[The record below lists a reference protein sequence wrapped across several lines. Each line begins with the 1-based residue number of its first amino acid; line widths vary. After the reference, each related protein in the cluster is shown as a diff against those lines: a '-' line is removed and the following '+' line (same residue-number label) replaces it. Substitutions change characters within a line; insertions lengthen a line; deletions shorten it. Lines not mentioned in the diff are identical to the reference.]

1 MPTTREH
8 WDHVYATKPP
18 TEVSWYQPRPER
30 SLALIRSAAPDVS
43 ASILDVG
50 GGASHLV
57 DELLSAGYLDLTVLD
72 ISQTAL
78 SRSKERLGRL
88 ADKVSWIAADITQWT
103 PHRTWDVWHDRA
115 VFHFL
120 TAAKDQDAYI
130 AALIAGTKPGSVAV
144 MSTFSLEGPERC
156 SGLPVQRYSPTTL
169 AARIGDRFEFVS
181 GASESHTTP
190 WGSTQ
195 NFAYAVLRRR

>member
-130 AALIAGTKPGSVAV
+130 AALIAGTKPG
-144 MSTFSLEGPERC
+144 
-156 SGLPVQRYSPTTL
+156 
-169 AARIGDRFEFVS
+169 
-181 GASESHTTP
+181 
-190 WGSTQ
+190 
-195 NFAYAVLRRR
+195 